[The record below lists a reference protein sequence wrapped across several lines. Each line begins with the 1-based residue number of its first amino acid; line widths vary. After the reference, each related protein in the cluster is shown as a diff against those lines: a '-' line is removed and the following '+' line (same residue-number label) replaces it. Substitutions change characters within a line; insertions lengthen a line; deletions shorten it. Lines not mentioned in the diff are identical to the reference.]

1 MKIGIFG
8 GSFNPPHKMHEAI
21 ARELIEQH
29 FVDQIIFVPTGNKYQ
44 KKELIDGKKRLA
56 MLEIIASKNKY
67 FHVSDFE
74 LGNELKYTYQT
85 LEYFKT
91 LYPNDEIYF
100 VLGADNL
107 EDIKNWRK
115 KDWLLEN
122 YRFLVINRGNNRIK
136 LENEYQKY
144 RNHIQFVPMLE
155 SELSSTQIRYLLKNN
170 SEKVKNELDS
180 DVFLYMKAYGLYQ

>member
-8 GSFNPPHKMHEAI
+8 GSFNPPHKMHEEI
-21 ARELIEQH
+21 AKELIEQH
-29 FVDQIIFVPTGNKYQ
+29 FVDEIIFVPTGNKYQ
-44 KKELIDGKKRLA
+44 KKDLIDGKNRLE

-107 EDIKNWRK
+107 EDIKNWKK

-122 YRFLVINRGNNRIK
+122 YHFLVINRGNNKIR
-136 LENEYQKY
+136 LEMEYQKC
-144 RNHIQFVPMLE
+144 HIQFVPMLE

-170 SEKVKNELDS
+170 SEKAKEKLDS
-180 DVFLYMKAYGLYQ
+180 DVFLYMKTHSLYQ